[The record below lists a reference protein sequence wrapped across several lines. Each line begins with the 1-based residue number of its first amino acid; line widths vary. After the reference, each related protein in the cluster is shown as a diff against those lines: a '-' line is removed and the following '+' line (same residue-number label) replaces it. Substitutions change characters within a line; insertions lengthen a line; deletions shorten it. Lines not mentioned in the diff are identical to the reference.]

1 MAKSPPK
8 ARRTSAPQPA
18 RKQWQT
24 PSKGKRLTGP
34 ANQKARRA
42 LLRREPL
49 CRECL
54 KTGRVT
60 AAVIRDHITPIAFG
74 GAERPDNEQPLCKP
88 CHDAKSRSEQIE
100 GKRRMPG
107 GG

>member
-24 PSKGKRLTGP
+24 PSKGKRLTGS

-42 LLRREPL
+42 LFRREPL

-60 AAVIRDHITPIAFG
+60 AAAIRDHITPIAFG
-74 GAERPDNEQPLCKP
+74 GAEHPDNEQPLCKP
-88 CHDAKSRSEQIE
+88 CHDAKSRAEQIE